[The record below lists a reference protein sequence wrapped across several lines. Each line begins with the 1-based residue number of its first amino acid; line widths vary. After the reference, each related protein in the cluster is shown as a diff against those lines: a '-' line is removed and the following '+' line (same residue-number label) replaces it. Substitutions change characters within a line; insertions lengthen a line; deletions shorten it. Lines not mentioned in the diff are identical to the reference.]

1 MPTTPATGEAIV
13 ERNVDEQF
21 FDLICADQELLTAE
35 FDAIIAAAWPT
46 PPVSLPR
53 RGAAGRKPERGRSG
67 RWRSR
72 ARPHRQQTHPLGGEA
87 WRRQRSPP
95 NSQPH
100 SQSERQVIAT
110 REPTLTR

>member
-1 MPTTPATGEAIV
+1 MPTAPATGEAIV
-13 ERNVDEQF
+13 ERSVDKQF
-21 FDLICADQELLTAE
+21 LELLCSDEDLLQAE
-35 FDAIIAAAWPT
+35 FDAIIAAEWPT

-53 RGAAGRKPERGRSG
+53 PGAGRKPERGRSG
-67 RWRSR
+67 RWRAG

-100 SQSERQVIAT
+100 TQTERQVIAT